1 MARSQVQYGSQG
13 NDVKELQKILNQ
25 SGYKLTEDGIFG
37 TNTQNAVKDYQTKN
51 GLTVDGIVGTN
62 TWGSLLGGSNST
74 TTNTAKNSNTTN
86 NGFKYNDFSYDDFN
100 YDKTFT
106 DNGFTYD
113 KTFEDEGFSYDDYQE
128 SDLVTK
134 AKDALN
140 AQLAQKPGEYNS
152 QWQAQLDDVIN
163 KIMNREKFSY
173 DLNGDA
179 LYQQYKDKYI
189 QQGKMAMADA
199 IGQASAMTGGY
210 GNSYAQSVGQQQ
222 YNAQLQNLND
232 IVPELYQMAY
242 DKYNQEGQDLY
253 NQYSMLG
260 AQDERD
266 YGRHRDSVTDWQA
279 ERDYLTGR
287 YDNERNLDYS
297 KYVDDRNFAY
307 GKYAD
312 DRNFAYGQYMDDK
325 NYEYG
330 KYIDDRNFDYGK
342 YIDDKNFAYGKY
354 SDDRNLAYD
363 KYQQDRDLAYNEY
376 RNAIADQQWQD
387 SFDYQKDRDQVAD
400 KQWKESFNYQKY
412 QDQVA
417 NQQWQK
423 EFDYQKGR
431 DQVADQQWQKEYDWT
446 TAASTANRVESNAK
460 TYYETGGKVGYDN
473 GSVSTD
479 NIKLMQQALGVSAD
493 GKWGAGST
501 EAAGGL
507 TADQAWKA
515 YQDGKLGKADVS
527 YDDVKDDCDY
537 FISQGADKSEIGN
550 YLREALQDEYITQ
563 EEYNELKEI
572 YIPQGQV
579 YGTNTG
585 AMGGKVGGGLPHTY
599 K

>member
-25 SGYKLTEDGIFG
+25 NGYKLTEDGIFG
-37 TNTQNAVKDYQTKN
+37 TNTQNAVRDYQTKN
-51 GLTVDGIVGTN
+51 GLDVDGIVGTN
-62 TWGSLLGGSNST
+62 TWGSLLGGSKST
-74 TTNTAKNSNTTN
+74 TTTANTNTTN
-86 NGFKYNDFSYDDFN
+86 NGFKYDDFSYDDFS
-100 YDKTFT
+100 YDKTFENK
-106 DNGFTYD
+106 DFTYD
-113 KTFEDEGFSYDDYQE
+113 KTFEDKEFSYDDYQE
-128 SDLVTK
+128 SDLVTQ

-152 QWQAQLDDVIN
+152 KWQDQLDDTIN
-163 KIMNREKFSY
+163 KILNREKFSY

-253 NQYSMLG
+253 NQYAMLG
-260 AQDERD
+260 AQEEQD
-266 YGRHRDSVTDWQA
+266 YGRHRDSVTDWQS

-297 KYVDDRNFAY
+297 KYVDDRNFDY
-307 GKYAD
+307 SKYAD

-342 YIDDKNFAYGKY
+342 YIDYKNFAYGQY

-363 KYQQDRDLAYNEY
+363 QYQQDRNLAYNEY
-376 RNAIADQQWQD
+376 RNAIEDKQWQD
-387 SFDYQKDRDQVAD
+387 AFDYQQGRDQVAD
-400 KQWKESFNYQKY
+400 KQW
-412 QDQVA
+412 QDA
-417 NQQWQK
+417 
-423 EFDYQKGR
+423 FDYQKEK
-431 DQVADQQWQKEYDWT
+431 DSKDYDWDVAKD
-446 TAASTANRVESNAK
+446 TADRAESNAK
-460 TYYETGGKVGYDN
+460 TYLETGGKLGYDN

-527 YDDVKDDCDY
+527 FEDVTDDCDY

-550 YLREALQDEYITQ
+550 YLREALQSGYITQ
-563 EEYNELKEI
+563 EEYNNLKEI
-572 YIPQGQV
+572 YLVRGFT
-579 YGTNTG
+579 YGTGNIVNQVIN
-585 AMGGKVGGGLPHTY
+585 AAIANKN

>member
-25 SGYKLTEDGIFG
+25 SGYNLTEDGIFG
-37 TNTQNAVKDYQTKN
+37 TNTQNAVRDYQTKN

-62 TWGSLLGGSNST
+62 TWGSLLGGSKST
-74 TTNTAKNSNTTN
+74 TTTANTNTTN
-86 NGFKYNDFSYDDFN
+86 NGFKYDDFSYDDFS
-100 YDKTFT
+100 YDKTFENK
-106 DNGFTYD
+106 DFTYD
-113 KTFEDEGFSYDDYQE
+113 KTFEDKEFSYDDYQE
-128 SDLVTK
+128 SDLVTQ

-152 QWQAQLDDVIN
+152 KWQDQLDDTIN
-163 KIMNREKFSY
+163 KILNREKFSY

-253 NQYSMLG
+253 NQYAMLG
-260 AQDERD
+260 AQEEQD
-266 YGRHRDSVTDWQA
+266 YGRHRDSVTDWQS

-307 GKYAD
+307 SKYAD

-342 YIDDKNFAYGKY
+342 YIDDKNFAYGQY

-363 KYQQDRDLAYNEY
+363 QYQQDRNLAYNEY
-376 RNAIADQQWQD
+376 RNAIEDKQWQD
-387 SFDYQKDRDQVAD
+387 S
-400 KQWKESFNYQKY
+400 
-412 QDQVA
+412 
-417 NQQWQK
+417 
-423 EFDYQKGR
+423 FDYQKGR
-431 DQVADQQWQKEYDWT
+431 DQVADQQWQDAFDYQKAQDQIANKQWQDSFDWQKSES
-446 TAASTANRVESNAK
+446 AANRDESNAK
-460 TYYETGGKVGYDN
+460 THLETGGKVGYNN

-515 YQDGKLGKADVS
+515 YQDGKLGKADTN
-527 YDDVKDDCDY
+527 YNDVVFKCNWY
-537 FISQGADKSEIGN
+537 ITQGAEKSEIGN
-550 YLREALQDEYITQ
+550 YLRNSLQTGYITQ
-563 EEYNELKEI
+563 EEYDELAAI
-572 YIPQGQV
+572 YIPRGLT
-579 YGTNTG
+579 YGATVG
-585 AMGGKVGGGLPHTY
+585 AVVGALINQN

>member
-37 TNTQNAVKDYQTKN
+37 ANTQKAVKDYQTKN
-51 GLTVDGIVGTN
+51 GLTVDGIVGKN
-62 TWGSLLGGSNST
+62 TWGSLLGGSNPT
-74 TTNTAKNSNTTN
+74 TTNTNTNTNPTN
-86 NGFKYNDFSYDDFN
+86 NGFKYDDFSYDDFK

-106 DNGFTYD
+106 DEGFTYD
-113 KTFEDEGFSYDDYQE
+113 KTFEDNGFSHGDYQE
-128 SDLVTK
+128 SDIVTQ

-152 QWQAQLDDVIN
+152 QWQAQLDDTIN
-163 KIMNREKFSY
+163 KILNREKFSY

-189 QQGKMAMADA
+189 QQGKMASADA

-253 NQYSMLG
+253 NQYAMLG
-260 AQDERD
+260 AQEEQD
-266 YGRHRDSVTDWQA
+266 YGRHRDSVSDWQA
-279 ERDYLTGR
+279 ERDYLTGI
-287 YDNERNLDYS
+287 YDTERNLDYS

-312 DRNFAYGQYMDDK
+312 DRNFAYGQYIDDK

-330 KYIDDRNFDYGK
+330 KYIDDRNFDYGQYIDDK
-342 YIDDKNFAYGKY
+342 NFTYGQYIDDKNFAYGQY
-354 SDDRNLAYD
+354 SDDRNLAY
-363 KYQQDRDLAYNEY
+363 NEH
-376 RNAIADQQWQD
+376 RNAIEDKQWQD
-387 SFDYQKDRDQVAD
+387 AFDYQQ
-400 KQWKESFNYQKY
+400 
-412 QDQVA
+412 
-417 NQQWQK
+417 
-423 EFDYQKGR
+423 GR
-431 DQVADQQWQKEYDWT
+431 DQVADQQWQDAFDYQKAQDQIANKQWQDSFDWQKSESAT
-446 TAASTANRVESNAK
+446 NRTESNAK
-460 TYYETGGKVGYDN
+460 DFHTSGGKVGYDN

-479 NIKLMQQALGVSAD
+479 NIKLMQQALGVEAD
-493 GKWGAGST
+493 GKWGAGSK
-501 EAAGGL
+501 EASGGL

-515 YQDGKLGKADVS
+515 YQDGKIGKADVS

-537 FISQGADKSEIGN
+537 FISQNATKSEIGN
-550 YLREALQDEYITQ
+550 YLRQALKSGYITQ
-563 EEYNELKEI
+563 AEYNELKEI
-572 YIPQGQV
+572 YVPRGYT
-579 YGTNTG
+579 YGT
-585 AMGGKVGGGLPHTY
+585 GGGGGRDITVEN

>member
-1 MARSQVQYGSQG
+1 
-13 NDVKELQKILNQ
+13 
-25 SGYKLTEDGIFG
+25 
-37 TNTQNAVKDYQTKN
+37 
-51 GLTVDGIVGTN
+51 
-62 TWGSLLGGSNST
+62 
-74 TTNTAKNSNTTN
+74 
-86 NGFKYNDFSYDDFN
+86 
-100 YDKTFT
+100 
-106 DNGFTYD
+106 
-113 KTFEDEGFSYDDYQE
+113 
-128 SDLVTK
+128 
-134 AKDALN
+134 
-140 AQLAQKPGEYNS
+140 
-152 QWQAQLDDVIN
+152 
-163 KIMNREKFSY
+163 
-173 DLNGDA
+173 
-179 LYQQYKDKYI
+179 
-189 QQGKMAMADA
+189 
-199 IGQASAMTGGY
+199 MTGGY

-266 YGRHRDSVTDWQA
+266 YGRHRDSVSDWQA

-287 YDNERNLDYS
+287 YDTERNLDYS

-325 NYEYG
+325 SHEYNKYVNDRNFAYGQYIDDKNYEYG
-330 KYIDDRNFDYGK
+330 KYVDDRNFDYGQ
-342 YIDDKNFAYGKY
+342 YIDDKNFAYGQY
-354 SDDRNLAYD
+354 SDDRNLAY
-363 KYQQDRDLAYNEY
+363 NEH
-376 RNAIADQQWQD
+376 RNAIADKQWQDSFEYQQGRDQVADKQWQDAFDYQKQQDQIANKQWQD
-387 SFDYQKDRDQVAD
+387 SFDYQKS
-400 KQWKESFNYQKY
+400 ES
-412 QDQVA
+412 
-417 NQQWQK
+417 
-423 EFDYQKGR
+423 
-431 DQVADQQWQKEYDWT
+431 
-446 TAASTANRVESNAK
+446 ASNRNESNAK
-460 TYYETGGKVGYDN
+460 NYYESGGKVGYDN

-515 YQDGKLGKADVS
+515 YQDGKIGKANVS

-550 YLREALQDEYITQ
+550 YLRQAMKNKYITIT
-563 EEYNELKEI
+563 EYNKLAAI
-572 YIPQGQV
+572 YLPRGYT
-579 YGTNTG
+579 YGT
-585 AMGGKVGGGLPHTY
+585 GGGGGGSKVTVEN

>member
-25 SGYKLTEDGIFG
+25 NGYKLTEDGIFG
-37 TNTQNAVKDYQTKN
+37 TNTQNAVRDYQTKN
-51 GLTVDGIVGTN
+51 GLDVDGIVGTN

-74 TTNTAKNSNTTN
+74 TTNTTTNTSTTN
-86 NGFKYNDFSYDDFN
+86 NGFKYDDFSYDDFN

-113 KTFEDEGFSYDDYQE
+113 KTFEDKDFSYDDYQE
-128 SDLVTK
+128 SDLVTQ
-134 AKDALN
+134 AKNALN
-140 AQLAQKPGEYNS
+140 AQLAQKPGEYSS
-152 QWQAQLDDVIN
+152 QWQAQLNDVIN

-232 IVPELYQMAY
+232 IIPELYQMAY

-253 NQYSMLG
+253 NQYAMLG
-260 AQDERD
+260 AQEDQD
-266 YGRHRDSVTDWQA
+266 YGRYRDSVTDWQA

-312 DRNFAYGQYMDDK
+312 DRNFAYGQYIDDK

-330 KYIDDRNFDYGK
+330 KYVDDRNFNYGQ
-342 YIDDKNFAYGKY
+342 YIDDKNFAYGQY

-363 KYQQDRDLAYNEY
+363 KYQQDRNLAYNEH
-376 RNAIADQQWQD
+376 RNAIEDKQWQD
-387 SFDYQKDRDQVAD
+387 S
-400 KQWKESFNYQKY
+400 
-412 QDQVA
+412 
-417 NQQWQK
+417 
-423 EFDYQKGR
+423 FDYQKGR
-431 DQVADQQWQKEYDWT
+431 DQVADQQWQDSFDWQKSE
-446 TAASTANRVESNAK
+446 ASTNRNESNAVN
-460 TYYETGGKVGYDN
+460 YYESGGKVGYDN

-479 NIKLMQQALGVSAD
+479 NIKLMQKALGVSAD

-515 YQDGKLGKADVS
+515 YQDGKLGKANVS

-537 FISQGADKSEIGN
+537 FISQGADRSEIGN
-550 YLREALQDEYITQ
+550 YLREALHSGYITQ
-563 EEYNELKEI
+563 EEYNKLAAI
-572 YIPQGQV
+572 YIPRGQV
-579 YGTNTG
+579 YGT
-585 AMGGKVGGGLPHTY
+585 GGNITVENR
-599 K
+599 

>member
-13 NDVKELQKILNQ
+13 NDVKDLQKILNQ
-25 SGYKLTEDGIFG
+25 NGYKLTEDGIFG
-37 TNTQNAVKDYQTKN
+37 SNTQNAVRDYQTKN

-62 TWGSLLGGSNST
+62 TWGSLLGGSKPT
-74 TTNTAKNSNTTN
+74 TTNTNTTN
-86 NGFKYNDFSYDDFN
+86 NGFEYDDFSYDDFN
-100 YDKTFT
+100 YDKTFE
-106 DNGFTYD
+106 DNGFKYD
-113 KTFEDEGFSYDDYQE
+113 KTFEDKGFSYDDYQE
-128 SDLVTK
+128 SDLVTQ

-152 QWQAQLDDVIN
+152 QWQAQLNDVIN

-253 NQYSMLG
+253 NQYAMLG
-260 AQDERD
+260 AQEEQD
-266 YGRHRDSVTDWQA
+266 YGRHRDSVSDWQA

-312 DRNFAYGQYMDDK
+312 DRNFAYGQYIDDK

-330 KYIDDRNFDYGK
+330 KYVDDRNFNYGQ
-342 YIDDKNFAYGKY
+342 YIDDKNFAYGQY

-363 KYQQDRDLAYNEY
+363 KYQQDRNLAYNEH
-376 RNAIADQQWQD
+376 RNAIEDKQWQD
-387 SFDYQKDRDQVAD
+387 SFDYQKGRDQVSD
-400 KQWKESFNYQKY
+400 KQWQDAFDYQKE
-412 QDQVA
+412 QDQIA
-417 NQQWQK
+417 NQQWQDS
-423 EFDYQKGR
+423 FDWNKS
-431 DQVADQQWQKEYDWT
+431 E
-446 TAASTANRVESNAK
+446 ASTNRDESNAK
-460 TYYETGGKVGYDN
+460 NYLETGGKLGYDN

-501 EAAGGL
+501 EASGGL

-527 YDDVKDDCDY
+527 YDDVKDDCNY
-537 FISQGADKSEIGN
+537 FISQGAAKSEIGN
-550 YLREALQDEYITQ
+550 YLREALHSGYITQ
-563 EEYNELKEI
+563 EEYDQLAAI
-572 YIPQGQV
+572 YIPKGQV
-579 YGTNTG
+579 YGT
-585 AMGGKVGGGLPHTY
+585 GGRGGSLMADV
-599 K
+599 KIENK

>member
-1 MARSQVQYGSQG
+1 MSTAGGDNTLSQEEIKRMARSQVQYGSQG

-25 SGYKLTEDGIFG
+25 NGYKLTEDGIFG
-37 TNTQNAVKDYQTKN
+37 SNTQKAVQDYQKKY

-62 TWGSLLGGSNST
+62 TWGSLLGGSTPT
-74 TTNTAKNSNTTN
+74 TPSTNTTPTN
-86 NGFKYNDFSYDDFN
+86 NGFKYDDFSYDDFN

-106 DNGFTYD
+106 DNGFNYDKTFEDKGFTYD
-113 KTFEDEGFSYDDYQE
+113 KTFEDKGFSYDDYQE
-128 SDLVTK
+128 SDIVTQ

-140 AQLAQKPGEYNS
+140 AQLSQKPGEYNS
-152 QWQAQLDDVIN
+152 QWQAQLDDTIN
-163 KIMNREKFSY
+163 KILNREKFSY

-189 QQGKMAMADA
+189 QQGKMAMEDA

-210 GNSYAQSVGQQQ
+210 GNSYAQTVGQQQ

-253 NQYSMLG
+253 NQYAMLG
-260 AQDERD
+260 AQEEQD
-266 YGRHRDSVTDWQA
+266 YGRHRDSVSDWQA

-287 YDNERNLDYS
+287 YDTERDLDYS
-297 KYVDDRNFAY
+297 KYVDNRNFAY

-325 NYEYG
+325 N
-330 KYIDDRNFDYGK
+330 
-342 YIDDKNFAYGKY
+342 FAYGQY
-354 SDDRNLAYD
+354 SDDRN
-363 KYQQDRDLAYNEY
+363 LAYNEY

-387 SFDYQKDRDQVAD
+387 SFDYQKGRDQVAD
-400 KQWKESFNYQKY
+400 KQW
-412 QDQVA
+412 QDS
-417 NQQWQK
+417 
-423 EFDYQKGR
+423 FDYQKGR
-431 DQVADQQWQKEYDWT
+431 DQVADKQWQDAFDYQKAQDQIANKQWQDSFDYQKSESAT
-446 TAASTANRVESNAK
+446 NRVESNAK
-460 TYYETGGKVGYDN
+460 DFHTTGGKVGYNN

-515 YQDGKLGKADVS
+515 YQDGKLGKPDIS

-537 FISQGADKSEIGN
+537 FISQGAEKSEIGN
-550 YLREALQDEYITQ
+550 YLREALHNDYITQ
-563 EEYNELKEI
+563 EEYNELAKI
-572 YIPQGQV
+572 YIPKGQV
-579 YGTNTG
+579 YGTGG
-585 AMGGKVGGGLPHTY
+585 AGGTAGGGLMQTY